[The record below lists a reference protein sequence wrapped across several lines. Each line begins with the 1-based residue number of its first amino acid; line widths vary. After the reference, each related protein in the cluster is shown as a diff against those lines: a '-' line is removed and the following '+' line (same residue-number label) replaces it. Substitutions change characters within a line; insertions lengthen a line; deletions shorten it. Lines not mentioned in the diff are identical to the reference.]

1 MQAVILFDG
10 NPATV
15 LAGEGSNLDTVNL
28 SENVFLS
35 MLRIQERNLAFVT
48 LEIQIVDH
56 YKTFQLVKK
65 KIV

>member
-15 LAGEGSNLDTVNL
+15 LAGVGSNLYTVNL
-28 SENVFLS
+28 SEDILVPVFG
-35 MLRIQERNLAFVT
+35 IQERNFAFVT
-48 LEIQIVDH
+48 LEIKIVGH
-56 YKTFQLVKK
+56 LQNLPLVKK